1 MKAFATAAL
10 LLFSASAIADEASDA
25 RIAELE
31 ARIKTLE
38 AQVQRLTS
46 LLDVA
51 TRPRT
56 ATAVPRGEVPR
67 SEVPSVEGSGGDEA
81 QASASPRAPARVD
94 APPLLVVTPQETIR
108 DEIRFQCMQRQTY
121 EHAIGGAAPNYSSC

>member
-1 MKAFATAAL
+1 MKAFVTAAL
-10 LLFSASAIADEASDA
+10 LLFTVSAIADEASDA

-38 AQVQRLTS
+38 AQVQRLTA

-56 ATAVPRGEVPR
+56 ATAVPRSEVPR
-67 SEVPSVEGSGGDEA
+67 SEVPSVEVSGADEA
-81 QASASPRAPARVD
+81 QASASAPARVD